1 MVRKPTPS
9 AVRKAAVAAEQP
21 IASHRTG
28 VEGRG
33 TFTQGLSEEL
43 GRPDDFRVERAERSH
58 RMKKLLASETG
69 ARQSVKRRLEDGAT
83 RRAKRR
89 DAVRRHD

>member
-21 IASHRTG
+21 IAGHRTG
-28 VEGRG
+28 VEERG
-33 TFTQGLSEEL
+33 MLTLGFSEEL

-58 RMKKLLASETG
+58 RMKKLQASEAG
-69 ARQSVKRRLEDGAT
+69 ARQSAMRRLEVGAT
-83 RRAKRR
+83 RTSKRR
-89 DAVRRHD
+89 DVVRRHD